1 MIRFKQRRRSGA
13 GGSACPAATPHAPQA
28 QGEHQCFAIS
38 ARVRARAC
46 FGKCQPRGGRSVGW
60 TPAASAQEAAEQQGA
75 ADPSTSPETTGEIVV
90 TAQFRAQNLQDTP
103 LAITAVDAASIQNRN
118 LAAWWTWQRQRPT

>member
-1 MIRFKQRRRSGA
+1 MFRNFS
-13 GGSACPAATPHAPQA
+13 S
-28 QGEHQCFAIS
+28 
-38 ARVRARAC
+38 RARRAHVLANA
-46 FGKCQPRGGRSVGW
+46 SLAAVALVGW

-118 LAAWWTWQRQRPT
+118 LGSVVDVAAAAPNVWCVPTMPGPTISMGNCSKRRA